1 MKQYDGIKDEE
12 LISRFKN
19 GESEIL
25 DYLMEK
31 YKNMVRKKARTMF
44 LIGGENDDL
53 IQEGMIGLFK
63 AVRDYQPDRDAA
75 FQTFAS
81 ICADRQIY
89 NAIQSSNRQKHQP
102 LNSYISLSEQDG
114 EVDRRYLITQKGA
127 QPKYLLPVR
136 FLDGN
141 TGYEAFAPREYV
153 RIKKKGGGLNFVH
166 GGISLQEMVVPVL
179 EFQFLRNSYKA
190 YQRNRDK
197 IDTKPVTVSLL
208 SASRKI
214 SNMIFSLNFYQK
226 EAVGGNREA
235 AQYLVY
241 FVDENGQKISDT
253 GKIIADKTSDNA
265 QERTFRCNFSLRSQ
279 KYSNRQ
285 TYFLVI
291 ADESGL
297 QAPVKEEFQ
306 IDIAFAVD
314 DFNFF

>member
-81 ICADRQIY
+81 ICVDRQIY

-114 EVDRRYLITQKGA
+114 EIEEHLGDNWGENPESIIIDQENVQDLEQEITATLSPMENQVLEYYLAGNGYGEIA
-127 QPKYLLPVR
+127 QIMGKTPKSIDNALQR
-136 FLDGN
+136 I
-141 TGYEAFAPREYV
+141 
-153 RIKKKGGGLNFVH
+153 RIK
-166 GGISLQEMVVPVL
+166 IREQL
-179 EFQFLRNSYKA
+179 EQ
-190 YQRNRDK
+190 
-197 IDTKPVTVSLL
+197 
-208 SASRKI
+208 
-214 SNMIFSLNFYQK
+214 YQK
-226 EAVGGNREA
+226 
-235 AQYLVY
+235 
-241 FVDENGQKISDT
+241 
-253 GKIIADKTSDNA
+253 
-265 QERTFRCNFSLRSQ
+265 
-279 KYSNRQ
+279 
-285 TYFLVI
+285 
-291 ADESGL
+291 
-297 QAPVKEEFQ
+297 
-306 IDIAFAVD
+306 
-314 DFNFF
+314 

>member
-81 ICADRQIY
+81 ICVDRQIY

-114 EVDRRYLITQKGA
+114 ENEEHLGDNWGENPESIIIDQENVQDLEQEITATLSPMENQVLEYYLAGNVYGEIA
-127 QPKYLLPVR
+127 QIMGKTPKSIDNALQR
-136 FLDGN
+136 I
-141 TGYEAFAPREYV
+141 
-153 RIKKKGGGLNFVH
+153 RIK
-166 GGISLQEMVVPVL
+166 IREQL
-179 EFQFLRNSYKA
+179 EQ
-190 YQRNRDK
+190 
-197 IDTKPVTVSLL
+197 
-208 SASRKI
+208 
-214 SNMIFSLNFYQK
+214 YQK
-226 EAVGGNREA
+226 
-235 AQYLVY
+235 
-241 FVDENGQKISDT
+241 
-253 GKIIADKTSDNA
+253 
-265 QERTFRCNFSLRSQ
+265 
-279 KYSNRQ
+279 
-285 TYFLVI
+285 
-291 ADESGL
+291 
-297 QAPVKEEFQ
+297 
-306 IDIAFAVD
+306 
-314 DFNFF
+314 

>member
-81 ICADRQIY
+81 ICVDRQIY

-114 EVDRRYLITQKGA
+114 ENEEHLGDNWGENPESIIIDQENVQDLEQEITATLSPMENQ
-127 QPKYLLPVR
+127 
-136 FLDGN
+136 
-141 TGYEAFAPREYV
+141 
-153 RIKKKGGGLNFVH
+153 
-166 GGISLQEMVVPVL
+166 VL
-179 EFQFLRNSYKA
+179 EYYLAGNGYGEIAQIMGKTPKSIDNAL
-190 YQRNRDK
+190 QRNRIK
-197 IDTKPVTVSLL
+197 IREQLEQ
-208 SASRKI
+208 
-214 SNMIFSLNFYQK
+214 YQK
-226 EAVGGNREA
+226 
-235 AQYLVY
+235 
-241 FVDENGQKISDT
+241 
-253 GKIIADKTSDNA
+253 
-265 QERTFRCNFSLRSQ
+265 
-279 KYSNRQ
+279 
-285 TYFLVI
+285 
-291 ADESGL
+291 
-297 QAPVKEEFQ
+297 
-306 IDIAFAVD
+306 
-314 DFNFF
+314 